1 MFSFSRFDA
10 RRPILEHS
18 PAMPDPL
25 KTFLWR
31 TVITVAIIVVI
42 AACFYAEENARGVR
56 AWQRCVDEAAAR
68 GESLDWNTFV
78 PAPVPDEKNF
88 YQAPMMTE
96 WFVKGATNHS
106 PSLLPTPNSETTAND
121 ITEISASNYVA
132 WCAAFEPGFDLL
144 RTALKRPLARLNGD
158 YTRPFQ
164 QPIPNFV
171 NYRLVT
177 QTLAH
182 RAKCFLV
189 LGEPDKA
196 LADLTLLH
204 HLNQTLVQD
213 HKPLTLVDSMI
224 HVAVAGLYADA
235 VACGLESRS
244 WREPELVALQQQLA
258 EINLLPEVA
267 NSFRAER
274 AGVCQMLNVLTPDE
288 IMRGITG
295 SYRQVSDLGWWLMP
309 GGWIYQNK
317 AVVTTLEGRML
328 ESFDLASNTV
338 SPFKAAASSAS
349 INHEFEHTTPWNFIA
364 AICVPNFSKAALTMA
379 RNQSWVDQA
388 QIVCALERCRLANGK
403 YPATLNALAPQFI
416 GKIPHDVIGG
426 KALNYARLDDEN
438 FRLYSIGWNEADDG
452 GSTAL
457 TGDGKEDRERGD
469 WVWRYPTN

>member
-1 MFSFSRFDA
+1 
-10 RRPILEHS
+10 
-18 PAMPDPL
+18 
-25 KTFLWR
+25 
-31 TVITVAIIVVI
+31 
-42 AACFYAEENARGVR
+42 
-56 AWQRCVDEAAAR
+56 
-68 GESLDWNTFV
+68 
-78 PAPVPDEKNF
+78 
-88 YQAPMMTE
+88 
-96 WFVKGATNHS
+96 
-106 PSLLPTPNSETTAND
+106 
-121 ITEISASNYVA
+121 
-132 WCAAFEPGFDLL
+132 
-144 RTALKRPLARLNGD
+144 
-158 YTRPFQ
+158 
-164 QPIPNFV
+164 
-171 NYRLVT
+171 
-177 QTLAH
+177 
-182 RAKCFLV
+182 V